1 MQKINSFANEYKH
14 WIIIIVNVVLASVA
28 IGILRGNLN
37 DLQADRQMQNQV
49 NISLAKNLNDVTYA
63 VKGLTDEMKDLQIE
77 HGELMK
83 MHHLYPH
90 QWQTPGTDKGEMQP
104 FPK

>member
-49 NISLAKNLNDVTYA
+49 NISLAKNLSDVTYA

>member
-49 NISLAKNLNDVTYA
+49 NISLTKNLSDVTYA
-63 VKGLTDEMKDLQIE
+63 VKGLTDEMKDLRIE

-90 QWQTPGTDKGEMQP
+90 QWQTPGTDKGEIQP